1 MKAQGLTKETIL
13 DYGIKER
20 GFPQFRVGDSIEVSQ
35 IVKEG
40 DKERIQ
46 KFAGDVISIRH
57 GSGINR
63 TFTVRR
69 IGANNIGVERT
80 FPYYS
85 EIINAIQLV
94 KHGRVRKAKLF
105 YLRKR
110 VGKSARIQ
118 ELFLSREQKEHGSGS
133 SVSAPKQSQ
142 RVASV

>member
-20 GFPQFRVGDSIEVSQ
+20 GFPPFRVGDAVEVSQ

-57 GSGINR
+57 GGGINK

-69 IGANNIGVERT
+69 IGANNIGVERI
-80 FPYYS
+80 FPYHS
-85 EIINAIQLV
+85 EIIDAIRLI

-105 YLRKR
+105 YIRKR

-118 ELFLSREQKEHGSGS
+118 ELFLSREDKEEASLPRTTTS
-133 SVSAPKQSQ
+133 KQPHTIAA
-142 RVASV
+142 V